1 MPVPTQRLKITGAGL
16 ALGGLALLVAG
27 CVHYE
32 PKPLVP
38 AKTASALES
47 RTLVD
52 AGLRAFIEA
61 NAPDT
66 AKEWP
71 RRSWVLSGL
80 ALVAFYYHPSLDVAR
95 AQARLTAAGVVTAG
109 GRPNPSVGFSTE
121 YAQDSGAGVSPWIL
135 GLNFDIPI
143 ETAGK
148 RGYRVA
154 LAKQLAEASRL
165 EVAETGWKV
174 RSGVR
179 AALLELMSAQQEIE
193 LLQAETA
200 ARANVVHLME
210 RRFAVGE
217 ISRPEVDAARTQW
230 MQARVSST
238 AAEGRTQ
245 ASRVALAGALG
256 LPPPALDGAALVW
269 PDLDALPD
277 ERTLPAAV
285 VQTAGLL
292 NRLDVR
298 RALVEYA
305 ALERALQLEVARQYP
320 DVHIQPG
327 YTFDQGAHKFALGMG
342 IELPLLNRNQGPIA
356 EALARREK
364 AAADFVA
371 LQAQVI
377 GQLHQAR
384 AQYRAAFDEVKEIET
399 SLIELQN
406 RTEKLTQRAVE
417 LGEADRLALAS
428 VQLQRLVVTR
438 AQFDARH
445 RAQIALG
452 ALEDAMQR
460 PLAPAAPQPEIPLT
474 IHRPPE
480 ETK

>member
-1 MPVPTQRLKITGAGL
+1 MPLLEPRLKIIGA
-16 ALGGLALLVAG
+16 AITIGGLVLLAAG

-32 PKPLVP
+32 AKPLAP
-38 AKTASALES
+38 ARTADALES

-52 AGLRAFIEA
+52 AGLRTFIET
-61 NAPDT
+61 NAPD
-66 AKEWP
+66 AGKVWP
-71 RRSWVLSGL
+71 RGSWDLPGL

-95 AQARLTAAGVVTAG
+95 AQLRLSEASIITAG
-109 GRPNPSVGFSTE
+109 GRPNPSVGFSSE
-121 YAQDSGAGVSPWIL
+121 YARNSGAGVSPWVL
-135 GLNFDIPI
+135 GLNFDLPI

-148 RGYRVA
+148 RGYRVTQA
-154 LAKQLAEASRL
+154 RQLAEGARL
-165 EVAETGWKV
+165 EVAEMGWKV

-179 AALLELMSAQQEIE
+179 AALLELMFSQQEIE
-193 LLQAETA
+193 LLQGEVT
-200 ARANVVHLME
+200 ARANIVHLME

-217 ISRPEVDAARTQW
+217 ISRTEVDAARTQW
-230 MQARVSST
+230 VQARVSHT

-245 ASRVALAGALG
+245 ASRVALASALG
-256 LPPPALDGAALVW
+256 LPPPALDGVAFVW
-269 PDLDALPD
+269 HDLDSLPD
-277 ERTLPAAV
+277 EQIMPAAT

-298 RALVEYA
+298 RALAEYA

-320 DVHIQPG
+320 DVHVQPG
-327 YTFDQGAHKFALGMG
+327 YTFDQGTRKFALGVAV
-342 IELPLLNRNQGPIA
+342 ELPLLNRNQGPIA

-371 LQAQVI
+371 LQARVI
-377 GQLHQAR
+377 GELHQAR
-384 AQYRAAFDEVKEIET
+384 AQYHAALAEVTEIDT
-399 SLIELQN
+399 SLIEVQN

-428 VQLQRLVVTR
+428 VQLQRQIVTR

-452 ALEDAMQR
+452 ALEDAMQH
-460 PLAPAAPQPEIPLT
+460 PLASAAPLSEIPSA
-474 IHRPPE
+474 IHRQTE
-480 ETK
+480 ESK